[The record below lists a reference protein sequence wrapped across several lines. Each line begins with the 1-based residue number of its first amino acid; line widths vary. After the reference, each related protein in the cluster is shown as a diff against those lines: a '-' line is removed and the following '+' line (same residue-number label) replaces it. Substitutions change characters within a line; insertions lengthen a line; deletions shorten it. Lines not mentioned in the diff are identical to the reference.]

1 MTESELRT
9 TVDKLI
15 FRAEVLIDSVEF
27 DVNGTNGK
35 GGHGGLVSI
44 DTLRA
49 VSNLRQ
55 QIHSARRSIE
65 REQEG
70 TTQ

>member
-1 MTESELRT
+1 MTESELRAI
-9 TVDKLI
+9 VDKLL
-15 FRAEVLIDSVEF
+15 FRAEALVNSVEF

-35 GGHGGLVSI
+35 GGNGGLVSI

-55 QIHSARRSIE
+55 QIHSAKHTIE
-65 REQEG
+65 REG